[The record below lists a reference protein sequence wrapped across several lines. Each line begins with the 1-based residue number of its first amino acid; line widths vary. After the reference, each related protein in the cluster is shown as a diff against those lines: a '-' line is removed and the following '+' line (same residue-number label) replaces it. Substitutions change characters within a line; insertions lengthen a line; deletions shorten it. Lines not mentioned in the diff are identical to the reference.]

1 MKIKIIWAGCLLCL
15 FGMAEF
21 GVASTVVC
29 FGDSITAGYKATGY
43 PTYLQSM
50 IDSSMNVVNA
60 GLGGEDTA
68 HGMSRLTEVI
78 AANKPQYVV
87 IMEGA
92 NDIVEG
98 LSPSTTSYD
107 LTNMAQQVR
116 DAGGV
121 PIMSTITP
129 NTSNSSY
136 VPENYNPLII
146 QAAASGGFTLV
157 DTYNR
162 VVNDW
167 SNINV
172 DGLHPN
178 DAGSKMI
185 AEGFAEALANVQS
198 SQTSSQQT
206 TTTTTPSSSQDA
218 ASTSPATTS
227 SGSSSGGSSGCFI
240 ATAAYGSA
248 LEPQVVLLRKF
259 RDLRLLTNAPGQ
271 AFVRWY
277 YATSPPVAA
286 FIARHDLARLTVR
299 VALLP
304 LLAAAWLLV
313 EASALQQAALL
324 LAASFLL
331 AAIWKRRQEK
341 RTARFGPV
349 S

>member
-1 MKIKIIWAGCLLCL
+1 MNIKMICAGCLLCL
-15 FGMAEF
+15 FGRAES
-21 GVASTVVC
+21 GLASTVVC

-136 VPENYNPLII
+136 APENYNPLII

-185 AEGFAEALANVQS
+185 AEGFAEALKNVQS
-198 SQTSSQQT
+198 TQTSSQQT
-206 TTTTTPSSSQDA
+206 STTSSSQDTT
-218 ASTSPATTS
+218 STTTTS
-227 SGSSSGGSSGCFI
+227 SGSSSSSGGGCFI

-277 YATSPPVAA
+277 YATSPPVAD
-286 FIARHDLARLTVR
+286 FIAQHDLARLTVR

-313 EASALQQAALL
+313 EASVLQQAALL
-324 LAASFLL
+324 LAMLLLL
-331 AAIWKRRQEK
+331 AVVWKRRQEK
-341 RTARFGPV
+341 RTARLGLV